1 MVISSLTVTFSDL
14 VLQIIVGAI
23 VAALVGR
30 AVRGGGFGIL
40 GDLLFG
46 VLAAIGAN
54 WVVAYFKLFNLHQ
67 YGLIGELIVAAI
79 GAIILVMLIHML
91 TYRRSTRVVSTSD

>member
-1 MVISSLTVTFSDL
+1 MIISDLTVTFSDL

-23 VAALVGR
+23 IAGLVGR
-30 AVRGGGFGIL
+30 AVQGGGFGIL

-46 VLAAIGAN
+46 VLAAIGSN
-54 WVVAYFKLFNLHQ
+54 WLVAYFKLFNLHQ

-79 GAIILVMLIHML
+79 GAIVLVLLVHAF
-91 TYRRSTRVVSTSD
+91 TYRRGPRVVRE